1 MLQVKCKRYWPE
13 KTDATETIGSKF
25 EITVTCL
32 VHSSCPGPAP
42 SLQYGTSPG
51 PLQCWGG
58 EDGDVHPSRPGH
70 SADEEGGDSEC
81 VQQPAECEEP
91 ENEDGPNTSECV
103 RERRKGDLPAP
114 M

>member
-1 MLQVKCKRYWPE
+1 M
-13 KTDATETIGSKF
+13 
-25 EITVTCL
+25 
-32 VHSSCPGPAP
+32 SCPGPAP

-81 VQQPAECEEP
+81 VQQPAEYEKP
-91 ENEDGPNTSECV
+91 ENEDGADTSECL
-103 RERRKGDLPAP
+103 REQVGKERGPIKPNANCIKHSNIFLH
-114 M
+114 